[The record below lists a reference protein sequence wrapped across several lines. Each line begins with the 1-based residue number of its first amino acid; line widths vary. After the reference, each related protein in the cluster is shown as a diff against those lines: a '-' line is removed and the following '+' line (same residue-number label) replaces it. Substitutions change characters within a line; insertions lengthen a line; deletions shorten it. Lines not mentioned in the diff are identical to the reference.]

1 MTKETNER
9 APGLGR
15 AFSVIWDPPDEL
27 LWGMQRY
34 ESLTAWQRA
43 HDFALAVFKA
53 TEAWPR
59 REWYGVAAQIRKSA
73 YSVPANIAEGAAKK
87 SRKEFRHH
95 LDIAIGSLDETHYGL
110 RFAMDLGFMDHA
122 TKDRLEALRVEASKC
137 LWGLAKSVEGK

>member
-1 MTKETNER
+1 
-9 APGLGR
+9 
-15 AFSVIWDPPDEL
+15 
-27 LWGMQRY
+27 MQRY
-34 ESLTAWQRA
+34 ESLKAWEFA
-43 HDFALAVFKA
+43 HHFALAVFKA
-53 TEAWPR
+53 TDNWPK

-110 RFAMDLGFMDHA
+110 RFSRDLGFLSDESLV
-122 TKDRLEALRVEASKC
+122 RLEALRVEASKC

>member
-1 MTKETNER
+1 
-9 APGLGR
+9 
-15 AFSVIWDPPDEL
+15 
-27 LWGMQRY
+27 MQRY